1 MLDLRWC
8 GQEGRVGRQA
18 LTLCGLQALRA
29 LSQPCHQ
36 RLLWLQNQVRVC
48 VDQSICS
55 KEEQISTFGQRI
67 VLVSSAL
74 EKSWKP
80 LPRAALVMG
89 RPGPLPLP
97 SPDPE
102 VLLPLLQGP
111 WRAGASA
118 PGAGP
123 EPHSRLGPPRC
134 KAHGAW
140 RRGDRRPNQPGHV
153 LVRAHFPLSIKTA
166 FAQRQTAQP

>member
-1 MLDLRWC
+1 MSSAF
-8 GQEGRVGRQA
+8 A
-18 LTLCGLQALRA
+18 LASEPGVCV
-29 LSQPCHQ
+29 C
-36 RLLWLQNQVRVC
+36 VC
-48 VDQSICS
+48 VDLSIYS
-55 KEEQISTFGQRI
+55 KEEQISAFGQRI
-67 VLVSSAL
+67 ILVSSVL

-80 LPRAALVMG
+80 LPRAALVMV

-97 SPDPE
+97 SQNRE

-111 WRAGASA
+111 QRAFASA

-123 EPHSRLGPPRC
+123 EPHSRLGPPQC
-134 KAHGAW
+134 KAHEAW

-153 LVRAHFPLSIKTA
+153 LVQAHFPLSIKTA